1 MPFSQPG
8 MRQSRPRVSVL
19 RCRNETSKMLN
30 SAVEVFSGLRCQV
43 VDRLK
48 PGTVATKLVVL
59 SHGFGAPGDD
69 LVGLAPFLLDS
80 SETVAATCRFV
91 FPVAPIDLT
100 PMGMPGGRAWWP
112 INMAKLA
119 EVNQTGDYDEL
130 TKLLPDGML
139 AASQQ
144 LSDALRE
151 MQTQYGLDDSTT
163 VLGGFSQGAMLSTDV
178 ALRHGV
184 VPKHLVLFSGTVL
197 CSAEWQQFAAEHA
210 GCPVLQ
216 SHGRQD
222 MVLPFPP
229 AESLRDL
236 LARNGF
242 DVNFCPFNGPHTI
255 PEPVLIE
262 VVRLLS

>member
-1 MPFSQPG
+1 
-8 MRQSRPRVSVL
+8 
-19 RCRNETSKMLN
+19 MLN
-30 SAVEVFSGLRCQV
+30 TAVEVFSGLRCQI
-43 VDRLK
+43 VDGLK
-48 PGTVATKLVVL
+48 PGTAATKLVVL

-69 LVGLAPFLLDS
+69 LVGLAAFLIRA

-91 FPVAPIDLT
+91 FPAAPIDLT

-119 EVNQTGDYDEL
+119 EINQTGDYDEL

-139 AASQQ
+139 TASEQ
-144 LSDALRE
+144 LLNALRE
-151 MQTQYGLDDSTT
+151 IQAQSGLNDSAT

-178 ALRHGV
+178 VLRHGV
-184 VPKHLVLFSGTVL
+184 HPRHLVLFSGTVL
-197 CSAEWQQFAAEHA
+197 CSAEWQQFAAEHP

-222 MVLPFPP
+222 PVLPFPP

-236 LARNGF
+236 LGRNGF
-242 DVNFCPFNGPHTI
+242 DVKFRPFDGPHTI
-255 PEPVLIE
+255 PEQVLLDLA
-262 VVRLLS
+262 RLLSY